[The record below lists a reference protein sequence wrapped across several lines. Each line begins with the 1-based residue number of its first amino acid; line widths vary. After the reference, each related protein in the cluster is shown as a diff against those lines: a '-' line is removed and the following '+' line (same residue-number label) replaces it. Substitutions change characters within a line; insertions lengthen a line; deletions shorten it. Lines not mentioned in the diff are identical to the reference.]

1 MTDFEKVYSFDS
13 LYRAHK
19 VARLGKRKKR
29 EVIEFELR
37 LSENL
42 TEISRSI
49 KNKTY
54 RMSGY
59 YCFYVYDPKKRL
71 IHALHYRD
79 RVVQHALCDEVLA
92 PLFESRLIYDNAA
105 CRQNKGTL
113 FALRRVKSFLSDYYK
128 HYGNDGYFLK
138 CDIHKFF
145 DSIDHEILKNKL
157 RNVIKDENI
166 LWLLFLII
174 DSYETAPGK
183 GIPMGN
189 QTSQWFAIFYLDG
202 MDRLIKE
209 QLRVKYYS
217 RYMDDCVL
225 IGRDKNH
232 LKECLSQMRNYAYS
246 VKLEFNEKTKIFPIK
261 NGVDYLGFHIY
272 LASKGKVILKVR
284 QSTKKRFKR
293 KLKHLMHYYSLGKID
308 LAGCMQVTQA
318 YHAHLSYGHTYYL
331 QEKVFK
337 NYVLCRDSSICERE
351 DTNKPLF
358 QIDD

>member
-1 MTDFEKVYSFDS
+1 MLLLMKDFEKVYSFDS
-13 LYRAHK
+13 LYKAHK
-19 VARLGKRKKR
+19 VARLGKRNKR

-42 TEISRSI
+42 TLLSRSL
-49 KNKTY
+49 KDKTY

-59 YCFYVYDPKKRL
+59 YSFYVYDPKKRL
-71 IHALHYRD
+71 IHALHYCD

-92 PLFESRLIYDNAA
+92 PLFERRLIYDNAA

-113 FALRRVKSFLSDYYK
+113 FALKRVRAFLSDYYK
-128 HYGNDGYFLK
+128 HNGSSGYFLK

-157 RNVIKDENI
+157 RKVITDEDI
-166 LWLLFLII
+166 FWLLCLII
-174 DSYETAPGK
+174 DSYETTPGK

-209 QLRVKYYS
+209 QLRIKYYS

-225 IGRDKNH
+225 IDNDKNR
-232 LKECLSQMRNYAYS
+232 LKECLSQMKGYADS

-272 LASKGKVILKVR
+272 LANSGKVIMKVR
-284 QSTKKRFKR
+284 QTTKKKFKR
-293 KLKHLMHYYSLGKID
+293 KLKHLMHYYSLGMVD
-308 LAGCMQVTQA
+308 LSDCWQVTQA
-318 YHAHLSYGHTYYL
+318 YHAHLSHGHTYHL
-331 QEKVFK
+331 QEKVYR
-337 NYVLCRDSSICERE
+337 NYVLCRNSSNCETE
-351 DTNKPLF
+351 DISLP
-358 QIDD
+358 